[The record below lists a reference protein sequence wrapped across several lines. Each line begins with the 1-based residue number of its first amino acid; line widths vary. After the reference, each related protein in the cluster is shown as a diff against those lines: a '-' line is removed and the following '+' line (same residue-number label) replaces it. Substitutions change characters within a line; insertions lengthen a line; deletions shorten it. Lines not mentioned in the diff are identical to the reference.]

1 MQFFVVGNRMHWKL
15 ESKLNESNDT
25 YNSISNSRTRNFKF
39 LQRFL
44 VKQVRSTKEF
54 IQIMINYRQI
64 ATETHIII
72 YSFFMK
78 AYTLL
83 V

>member
-1 MQFFVVGNRMHWKL
+1 MRWEL

-25 YNSISNSRTRNFKF
+25 YNSISNSRTQNFKF
-39 LQRFL
+39 MRRFL
-44 VKQVRSTKEF
+44 DKQVRTTKTF
-54 IQIMINYRQI
+54 AQIMINYRQI
-64 ATETHIII
+64 ASKTHIII